1 MDVSLSKLW
10 EIVKD
15 KEAWSAAVHGVKKR
29 WTRLNDCTMTIVIY
43 GISEESPILCI
54 PVVLIYLSNCVF
66 LEEQFFF
73 SWNCS
78 KYDFIFLLN
87 AFRDSRIKSKFYY
100 IYFMALHL
108 NFSFHPQCLF
118 FFPTCV
124 TSHQTKLLN
133 LPHSTV
139 KLYIPTTLCCNSSSF
154 FLQKS
159 YSKLQ
164 LQ

>member
-1 MDVSLSKLW
+1 MLGWLHKKNLEASLLSLCCPVMKGHRKNPFFRDL
-10 EIVKD
+10 
-15 KEAWSAAVHGVKKR
+15 KEFTHRTTSIEG
-29 WTRLNDCTMTIVIY
+29 
-43 GISEESPILCI
+43 
-54 PVVLIYLSNCVF
+54 F